1 MRHRR
6 RLKRP
11 LPNPTDAHNG
21 PLGSQVLH
29 MRWLSVFRP
38 LPTITL
44 FPESSSIFFRDCSQ
58 WSVLSMRR
66 IVTGWWKEKKDK
78 KKLSWL
84 SISASSL
91 GYTQALSLF
100 GRSQFLPLAELLTV
114 HPPQRAAKTYARF
127 SLFLSHFLLHFLSFL
142 GRCDLLKSP
151 YFSFT
156 TEDNYYA
163 PEENELTELEFS
175 LKQSSKRKR

>member
-1 MRHRR
+1 MMMAFSFRNSSNYNIFSRVFIHILPRLLAMKRPQYEKDRHRLVER
-6 RLKRP
+6 QK
-11 LPNPTDAHNG
+11 G
-21 PLGSQVLH
+21 Q
-29 MRWLSVFRP
+29 
-38 LPTITL
+38 
-44 FPESSSIFFRDCSQ
+44 
-58 WSVLSMRR
+58 
-66 IVTGWWKEKKDK
+66 
-78 KKLSWL
+78 KKLSL
-84 SISASSL
+84 LPISASSL

-114 HPPQRAAKTYARF
+114 HPPQRAAKTNARF
-127 SLFLSHFLLHFLSFL
+127 SLFLFLSHFLLHFLSFL
-142 GRCDLLKSP
+142 ARCDLLKSP